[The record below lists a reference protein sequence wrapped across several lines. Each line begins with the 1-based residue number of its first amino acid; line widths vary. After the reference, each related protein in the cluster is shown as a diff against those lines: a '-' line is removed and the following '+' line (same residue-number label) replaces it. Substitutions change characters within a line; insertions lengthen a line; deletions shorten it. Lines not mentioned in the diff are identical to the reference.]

1 MIDFPSELFRNRRY
15 DIGGNRVARH
25 FVELRVADPVV
36 GKSLK
41 LIVGKALQA
50 EAFYR
55 HQPSDDA
62 VQQNNA
68 VYILCRQRIHRLIG
82 TLEPSA
88 ALPDFESFRCQDG
101 SCAGDENA
109 GMLAFAIAYTR
120 ILSCGDTSGER
131 RELRV
136 FVHIDKIQP
145 GLCPLSAS
153 LTH

>member
-1 MIDFPSELFRNRRY
+1 MTDLPSELLCNRRY

-25 FVELRVADPVV
+25 FVKLGVADPVV
-36 GKSLK
+36 GKNLK

-62 VQQNNA
+62 VQKNNA

-82 TLEPSA
+82 TFEPSA
-88 ALPDFESFRCQDG
+88 ALPDFDSCGCQDG

-136 FVHIDKIQP
+136 FVHIDKIKP
-145 GLCPLSAS
+145 GPRTLSAT